1 MRSNKLTHKNLDNSE
16 SLFLHRKIIKKKG
29 FLKRLYKDFYKVFIN
44 VEIPEGM
51 VVELGSGA
59 GFIKE
64 LAPLTV
70 TSDVIKGVGIDKVID
85 ATNLPFKNQS
95 IAGFFMLDVLHHI
108 KDPIKALYELERCLK
123 VDGKIVMIEPYNS
136 FFGSFIY
143 RHFHHEGF
151 DPNSDWKVK
160 GRGRMS
166 DANQALPWIIFVR
179 DRKMFDNKFPNLK
192 IIRITPHTPLRYIFS
207 GGLSKPQL
215 LPSFTYNL
223 VLLIEK
229 ILFPFNNFIGLF
241 VTIEL
246 QKMR

>member
-1 MRSNKLTHKNLDNSE
+1 MRSNKLAHEDLDNPR
-16 SLFLHRKIIKKKG
+16 SLSLQRKIIKKKG
-29 FLKRLYKDFYKVFIN
+29 FLKKLYIDFYKIFLSVKT
-44 VEIPEGM
+44 PEGI

-64 LAPLTV
+64 LAPLTL
-70 TSDVIKGVGIDKVID
+70 TSDIIKGIGIDRVID

-95 IAGFFMLDVLHHI
+95 VSAFFMLNVFHHI
-108 KDPIKALYELERCLK
+108 KDPIKTLYEMERCLK
-123 VDGKIVMIEPYNS
+123 VGGKIVMIEPYNS
-136 FFGSFIY
+136 AFGSFVY

-166 DANQALPWIIFVR
+166 DANQAIPWIIFVR
-179 DRKMFDNKFPNLK
+179 DREIFEKKFPNSK
-192 IIRITPHTPLRYIFS
+192 IIKITPHTPLRYIFS

-229 ILFPFNNFIGLF
+229 ILSPFNNFIGLF

-246 QKMR
+246 QKIR

>member
-1 MRSNKLTHKNLDNSE
+1 MRNKKQET
-16 SLFLHRKIIKKKG
+16 LFLHRRIIKKKG
-29 FLKRLYKDFYKVFIN
+29 FLKKLYADFYKVFIS
-44 VEIPEGM
+44 VKIPEGT
-51 VVELGSGA
+51 VVELGSGG

-70 TSDVIKGVGIDKVID
+70 TSDVVKGVGIDRVID
-85 ATNLPFKNQS
+85 ATNLPFKSQS

-108 KDPIKALYELERCLK
+108 KDAEKALGELERCLK
-123 VDGKIVMIEPYNS
+123 IGGKIVMIEPYNS
-136 FFGSFIY
+136 VFGSFIY

-166 DANQALPWIIFVR
+166 EANQAIPWIIFVR
-179 DRKMFDNKFPNLK
+179 DRKIFERKFPKLK
-192 IIRITPHTPLRYIFS
+192 ITKITPHTPLRYIFS

-215 LPSFTYNL
+215 LPYFTYNF

-229 ILFPFNNFIGLF
+229 ILYPFNNFIGLF

-246 QKMR
+246 QKTR

>member
-1 MRSNKLTHKNLDNSE
+1 MRNKKLGT
-16 SLFLHRKIIKKKG
+16 LFLHRRIIKKKG
-29 FLKRLYKDFYKVFIN
+29 FLKKLYTDFYKVFISIK
-44 VEIPEGM
+44 IPEGM

-70 TSDVIKGVGIDKVID
+70 TSDVIKGVEIDRVID

-108 KDPIKALYELERCLK
+108 KDAEKALVELERCLK
-123 VDGKIVMIEPYNS
+123 IGGKIVMIEPYNS
-136 FFGSFIY
+136 VFGSFIY

-151 DPNSDWKVK
+151 DPNSNWKIE
-160 GRGRMS
+160 GTGRMS
-166 DANQALPWIIFVR
+166 EANQAIPWIIFVR
-179 DRKMFDNKFPNLK
+179 DRKIFDKKFPNLK
-192 IIRITPHTPLRYIFS
+192 IVKINPHTPLRYIIS

-215 LPSFTYNL
+215 LPSFAYGFI
-223 VLLIEK
+223 LLIEK
-229 ILFPFNNFIGLF
+229 ILSPFNKFIGLF

-246 QKMR
+246 QKIR